1 MNETLKTLHA
11 RRSVRS
17 YKPDPIPKE
26 DFEIIVA
33 AGKAAPS
40 GMNRQP
46 YHITVVQNPELIKEI
61 CDLARDTM
69 MKGPG
74 PMAERAKDPNF
85 SPVYGAPAMIFVSA
99 ERDNELAAF
108 DATLVMANMFNAAR
122 SIEIGSCW
130 LFLFGRIADAPEA
143 KALYAKIGVPENY
156 KVVAGACFGYPAGE
170 WPAPREKRPDNVNY
184 IL

>member
-17 YKPDPIPKE
+17 YKPDPISRE
-26 DFEIIVA
+26 DFETIVA

-46 YHITVVQNPELIKEI
+46 YHITVVQDPDALKEI
-61 CDLARDTM
+61 CDLARNAM
-69 MKGPG
+69 LNG
-74 PMAERAKDPNF
+74 PMAERAKDPSF
-85 SPVYGAPAMIFVSA
+85 SPIYGAPAMIFVSA
-99 ERDNELAAF
+99 ERDNELAVF

-122 SIEIGSCW
+122 SIGIGSCW
-130 LFLFGRIADAPEA
+130 LFLFGRLADSPEA
-143 KALYAKIGVPENY
+143 KAVYSKIGVPENY

-170 WPAPREKRPDNVNY
+170 WPQPREKKTDNVNY
-184 IL
+184 VL